1 MRSFITPVLLLFV
14 LSLLRADEKTYA
26 LELVARV
33 ELPTV
38 VWSVG
43 DTAGGSDCW
52 GYVDD
57 EGTDYAIMGV
67 LDGTAIVRAEDQ
79 KIITTI
85 PGPEYGDYYYHRD
98 MMTYGDY
105 LYVCHEMTGTNQGI
119 QIIDLSPLPDS
130 VRYVTSY
137 DEVDYA
143 GAYATTSH
151 NLFVDEATA
160 TLYLVRSSYDGFRV
174 VSLDDPENLN
184 EVGVAETPGIHD
196 LFSRKDTVFVAEGY
210 NKSFSI
216 WDVTD
221 KENGPEFIVRVNVPG
236 AGYVHTVWTTDDG
249 QYLMTAEETANKTVK
264 MWDIRDYDDIE
275 LVGEYL
281 GESKLAH
288 NVHIKDD
295 LAFISHYAT
304 GVTVVDISDP
314 TDLREVARYDTF
326 VAHDRSS
333 YYGAWG
339 VYPYSPN
346 DYVYASNVEGH
357 LDILK
362 FQEVSNSVIENA
374 LLPTKISLSQ
384 NFPNPFNGETSIS
397 FGLST
402 EELVKLE
409 IYNALGVRVKTIAD
423 GRFSAGRYHFRWNGS
438 RAPSGVYFARLST
451 GRSDEVVKM
460 LLLK

>member
-1 MRSFITPVLLLFV
+1 MRSFISPVLLFCV
-14 LSLLRADEKTYA
+14 LSFLWADEKTYSF
-26 LELVARV
+26 ELVSRV

-38 VWSVG
+38 IWSVG

-52 GYVDD
+52 GYVDN

-79 KIITTI
+79 KIITTV
-85 PGPEYGDYYYHRD
+85 PGPENGDQYYHRD

-137 DEVDYA
+137 DEVDYD

-160 TLYLVRSSYDGFRV
+160 TLYLVRSNYSGFRV
-174 VSLDDPENLN
+174 VSLDDPENLK
-184 EVGVAETPGIHD
+184 EIGVAETPGIHD

-216 WDVTD
+216 WDATD
-221 KENGPEFIVRVNVPG
+221 KENGPKFLERVNVPG
-236 AGYVHTVWTTDDG
+236 AGYVHTVWTTEDG
-249 QYLMTAEETANKTVK
+249 RYLMTAEETANKTVK

-281 GESKLAH
+281 GASKLAH

-304 GVTVVDISDP
+304 GITVVDISDP

-326 VAHDRSS
+326 IAHDHSS
-333 YYGAWG
+333 FYGAWG

-346 DYVYASNVEGH
+346 GYVYASSVEGY

-362 FQEVSNSVIENA
+362 FREESNTLSEET
-374 LLPTKISLSQ
+374 LLPSKVSISQ
-384 NFPNPFNGETSIS
+384 NYPNPFNGETSLSIS
-397 FGLST
+397 LS
-402 EELVKLE
+402 EEVSVKLE
-409 IYNALGVRVKTIAD
+409 IYNALGVRVTTIAD
-423 GRFSAGRYHFRWNGS
+423 GRFPAGQYSFNWNGA
-438 RAPSGVYFARLST
+438 RVPSGIYFARLFAERVDKT
-451 GRSDEVVKM
+451 VKM

>member
-374 LLPTKISLSQ
+374 LLPTKISLNQ

>member
-374 LLPTKISLSQ
+374 LLPTKISLNQ

-402 EELVKLE
+402 EEVVKLE

>member
-52 GYVDD
+52 GYVDN

>member
-52 GYVDD
+52 GYVDN

-85 PGPEYGDYYYHRD
+85 PGPEYGDHYYHRD

-362 FQEVSNSVIENA
+362 FQEVSSSVSENA
-374 LLPTKISLSQ
+374 LLPTKISLNQ

-397 FGLST
+397 FGLSS
-402 EELVKLE
+402 EEAVKLE
-409 IYNALGVRVKTIAD
+409 IYNALGVRVKTIAE
-423 GRFSAGRYHFRWNGS
+423 GQFPAGRYHFRWNGS
-438 RAPSGVYFARLST
+438 RDPSGVYFARLST
-451 GRSDEVVKM
+451 GQSDEVVKM

>member
-52 GYVDD
+52 GYVDN

-85 PGPEYGDYYYHRD
+85 PGPEYGDSYYHRD

>member
-339 VYPYSPN
+339 VYPYLPN

>member
-362 FQEVSNSVIENA
+362 FQEVSSSVSENA
-374 LLPTKISLSQ
+374 LLPTKISLNQ

-397 FGLST
+397 FGLSS
-402 EELVKLE
+402 EEAVKLE
-409 IYNALGVRVKTIAD
+409 IYNALGVRVKTIAE
-423 GRFSAGRYHFRWNGS
+423 GQFPAGRYHFRWNGS
-438 RAPSGVYFARLST
+438 RDPSGVYFARLST
-451 GRSDEVVKM
+451 GQSDEVVKM

>member
-1 MRSFITPVLLLFV
+1 MMSFITPILLLFV

-409 IYNALGVRVKTIAD
+409 IYNALGVKVKTIAD

>member
-438 RAPSGVYFARLST
+438 RSPSGVYFARLST

>member
-174 VSLDDPENLN
+174 VSLDDPENLK

-346 DYVYASNVEGH
+346 GYVYASNVEGH

>member
-43 DTAGGSDCW
+43 DTAGGSGCW

-397 FGLST
+397 FGLSS
-402 EELVKLE
+402 EEAVKLE
-409 IYNALGVRVKTIAD
+409 IYNALGVRVKTIAE
-423 GRFSAGRYHFRWNGS
+423 GQFPAGRYHFRWNGS
-438 RAPSGVYFARLST
+438 RDPSGVYFARLST
-451 GRSDEVVKM
+451 GQSDEVVKM

>member
-362 FQEVSNSVIENA
+362 FQEVSSSVSENA

>member
-236 AGYVHTVWTTDDG
+236 AGYVHTVWTTEDG
-249 QYLMTAEETANKTVK
+249 EYLMTAEETPNKTVK

-374 LLPTKISLSQ
+374 LLPPKISLSQ

-402 EELVKLE
+402 EEVVKLE

>member
-362 FQEVSNSVIENA
+362 FQEVSSSVSENA
-374 LLPTKISLSQ
+374 LLPTKISLNQ

-397 FGLST
+397 FGLSS
-402 EELVKLE
+402 EEAVKLE
-409 IYNALGVRVKTIAD
+409 IYNALGVRVKTIAE
-423 GRFSAGRYHFRWNGS
+423 GQFPAGRYHFRWNGS
-438 RAPSGVYFARLST
+438 RDPSGVYFARLST

>member
-1 MRSFITPVLLLFV
+1 
-14 LSLLRADEKTYA
+14 
-26 LELVARV
+26 
-33 ELPTV
+33 
-38 VWSVG
+38 
-43 DTAGGSDCW
+43 
-52 GYVDD
+52 
-57 EGTDYAIMGV
+57 
-67 LDGTAIVRAEDQ
+67 AIVRAEDQ

-362 FQEVSNSVIENA
+362 FQEVSSSVSENA
-374 LLPTKISLSQ
+374 LLPTKISLNQ

>member
-438 RAPSGVYFARLST
+438 RAPSGV
-451 GRSDEVVKM
+451 
-460 LLLK
+460 

>member
-151 NLFVDEATA
+151 NLFVDAATA

-362 FQEVSNSVIENA
+362 FQEVSSSVSENA
-374 LLPTKISLSQ
+374 LLPTKISLNQ

-397 FGLST
+397 FGLSS
-402 EELVKLE
+402 EEAVKLE
-409 IYNALGVRVKTIAD
+409 IYNALGVRVKTIAE
-423 GRFSAGRYHFRWNGS
+423 GQFPAGRYHFRWNGS
-438 RAPSGVYFARLST
+438 RYPSGVYFARLST
-451 GRSDEVVKM
+451 GQSDEVVKM

>member
-397 FGLST
+397 FG
-402 EELVKLE
+402 
-409 IYNALGVRVKTIAD
+409 
-423 GRFSAGRYHFRWNGS
+423 NGFHPDS
-438 RAPSGVYFARLST
+438 QSIVDF
-451 GRSDEVVKM
+451 
-460 LLLK
+460 

>member
-1 MRSFITPVLLLFV
+1 MRSQILHV
-14 LSLLRADEKTYA
+14 LSLLFLSILCADDKTYA
-26 LELVARV
+26 FELVARV

-38 VWSVG
+38 IWSVG
-43 DTAGGSDCW
+43 DTSGGSDCW
-52 GYVDD
+52 GYVDN

-79 KIITTI
+79 KIITTV
-85 PGPEYGDYYYHRD
+85 PGPEDGDQYYHRD

-105 LYVCHEMTGTNQGI
+105 LYVCHETTGTNQGI

-143 GAYATTSH
+143 GDYATTSH

-174 VSLDDPENLN
+174 VSLDNPENLK
-184 EVGVAETPGIHD
+184 EIGVAETPGIHD

-216 WDVTD
+216 WDATN
-221 KENGPEFIVRVNVPG
+221 KENGPEFIVRVSVPG
-236 AGYVHTVWTTDDG
+236 AGYVHTVWTTEDG
-249 QYLMTAEETANKTVK
+249 EYLMTAEETPNKTVK

-362 FQEVSNSVIENA
+362 FQEVSSSVSENA
-374 LLPTKISLSQ
+374 LLPTKISLNQ

-397 FGLST
+397 FGLSS
-402 EELVKLE
+402 EEAVKLE
-409 IYNALGVRVKTIAD
+409 IYNALGVRVKTIAE
-423 GRFSAGRYHFRWNGS
+423 GQFPAGRYHFRWNGS
-438 RAPSGVYFARLST
+438 RDPSGVYFARLST
-451 GRSDEVVKM
+451 GQSDEVVKM

>member
-362 FQEVSNSVIENA
+362 FQEVSSSVSENA
-374 LLPTKISLSQ
+374 LLPTKISLNQ

>member
-374 LLPTKISLSQ
+374 LLPPKISLSQ